1 MAFIKRWM
9 ESKRESGVY
18 NPVENMVAR
27 VTGRARQDIF
37 RGTCIQEVHIANLG
51 LFGILEGANSE
62 QEIGAEVAVNV
73 DKIML
78 TSYPLLRLKLAN
90 SY

>member
-1 MAFIKRWM
+1 M

-18 NPVENMVAR
+18 NPVENMIGR
-27 VTGRARQDIF
+27 VTGRARHDVI
-37 RGTCIQEVHIANLG
+37 RGTCVQEVHIADLG
-51 LFGILEGANSE
+51 LFGILEGADSE
-62 QEIGAEVAVNV
+62 QEIGAKVAVTV

-90 SY
+90 S